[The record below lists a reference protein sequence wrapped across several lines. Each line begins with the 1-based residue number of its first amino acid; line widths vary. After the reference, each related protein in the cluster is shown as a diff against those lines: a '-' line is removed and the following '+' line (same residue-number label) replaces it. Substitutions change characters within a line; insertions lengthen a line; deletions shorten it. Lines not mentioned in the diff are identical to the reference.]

1 MSELNKQLFS
11 LPFKSVAV
19 ALLFCA
25 ILGPVGVLYS
35 SVAGGVAMILLGL
48 IVLRA
53 KLAGPMILIW
63 LISCVWGVA
72 AANRYNKKV
81 LGISINL

>member
-1 MSELNKQLFS
+1 MNEINQTNRLF

-25 ILGPVGVLYS
+25 FLGPVGVLYS
-35 SVAGGVAMILLGL
+35 SLIGGIVMILLGL

-53 KLAGPMILIW
+53 KLLGPIILVW
-63 LISCVWGVA
+63 LISCIVGVA
-72 AANRYNKKV
+72 FANRVNKKI
-81 LGISINL
+81 LQSQK